1 MRLLFHCQHALGL
14 GHLARSL
21 ALTEGLRERFD
32 VTLLNGGRFPTGTAV
47 PDGVR
52 VVNLDPLGHDTEYQL
67 VSHDPAVT
75 LEDAMARRRAT
86 VLAELD
92 RVDPDVVVVELF
104 PFGRKKFRFELEPL
118 LEAVHAAGPRRP
130 RVVCSLRDILVNQ
143 RRDQAGHDERAA
155 TRANQWFDLVL
166 VHADPGFAT
175 LEESFRPATPL
186 RVPVRYTGFVAAQDG
201 PPVTAGPALDRLLVS
216 AGGGM
221 AGGPLVLRAAEA
233 AGAVYRAA
241 GLTTTIVAGP
251 FLPDT
256 ARAHLRAMAASEP
269 TLTVVDQVSDLAA
282 EIARSAVSLSQCG
295 YNTTMDLLRAGRPA
309 LVVPYAEGRE
319 DEQGRRAER
328 LAHLGAV
335 RVVAQHD
342 LTVRRLAAEVAD
354 LAGAAP
360 PPLPLDL
367 DGRRTSARLVA
378 ELCTA
383 GAPSATAA
391 TAGPAPTGAA

>member
-21 ALTEGLRERFD
+21 ALADGLRDRFE
-32 VTLLNGGRFPTGTAV
+32 VTLLNGGRFPAGTAV
-47 PDGVR
+47 ADGVR
-52 VVNLDPLGHDTEYQL
+52 VVNLDPLGHDDDYQL

-75 LEDAMARRRAT
+75 VDEAMARRRAT

-92 RVDPDVVVVELF
+92 RVDPHVVMVELF

-118 LEAVHAAGPRRP
+118 LQAVHAAGPRRA
-130 RVVCSLRDILVNQ
+130 RVVCSVRDILVNQ

-155 TRANQWFDLVL
+155 TQANRWFDLVL

-186 RVPVRYTGFVAAQDG
+186 QVPVRYTGFVAVQDG
-201 PPVTAGPALDRLLVS
+201 PPAPAGPPLRRLLVS

-221 AGGPLVLRAAEA
+221 AGGPLVERAAEA
-233 AGAVYRAA
+233 AGAVHRAA

-251 FLPDT
+251 FLPD
-256 ARAHLRAMAASEP
+256 ANRAHLHTLARVEP
-269 TLTVVDQVSDLAA
+269 ALTVVDQVSDLAA

-295 YNTTMDLLRAGRPA
+295 YNTAIDLLRAGRPA

-319 DEQGRRAER
+319 DEQTRRAER
-328 LAHLGAV
+328 LARLGAV
-335 RVVAQHD
+335 RMVTQPD
-342 LTVRRLAAEVAD
+342 LTVERLAAEVAA
-354 LAGAAP
+354 LADAAP
-360 PPLPLDL
+360 PPVALDL
-367 DGRRTSARLVA
+367 DGRRRSAALVA
-378 ELCTA
+378 DLCHA
-383 GAPSATAA
+383 GAD
-391 TAGPAPTGAA
+391 PAPTGAA